1 MLIMRV
7 MDQDWKWD
15 QRLTNLSLQLVS
27 QAKVVGRMAGYF

>member
-1 MLIMRV
+1 

-27 QAKVVGRMAGYF
+27 QAKVIGRMTGYF